1 MAVAPLTAT
10 VQAADGGVVKRTLV
24 VCPLCVVSPAKNRVL
39 SSKHVPSNKGQLQ
52 GPHCGTLTLL
62 QASQWV
68 DEMQSKTPQLS
79 VALYHGPNRA
89 QRFPASLLA
98 SYDVVVTTY
107 DILGMEHQ
115 MSPVGSVFRVRWF
128 RCGGPPP
135 PPRMPP
141 LRHGR
146 NVMPAGN
153 SI

>member
-1 MAVAPLTAT
+1 
-10 VQAADGGVVKRTLV
+10 
-24 VCPLCVVSPAKNRVL
+24 
-39 SSKHVPSNKGQLQ
+39 
-52 GPHCGTLTLL
+52 
-62 QASQWV
+62 
-68 DEMQSKTPQLS
+68 MQSKTPQLS

-128 RCGGPPP
+128 RCAGPP
-135 PPRMPP
+135 PPRMPL

-146 NVMPAGN
+146 GGRPAGK
-153 SI
+153 SV